1 MSELTT
7 AMLVLA
13 GWWALLSWRET
24 RRLHW
29 LLLLACCVGWGAI
42 TRPLTMLA
50 FALPIGV
57 LVIADVVRLGQW
69 RHLGL
74 AIAAG
79 LLILSILPLWSART
93 TGSWR
98 TAPVEKYR
106 LDYLPFDKIGFRA
119 DTTPPRRRAAMSRV
133 LEETYREYFDIRAR
147 QSLDALPVTLG
158 QRAAALLDGFFGG
171 ARLPLLLL
179 AIFGLVRA
187 APGMRFAAVSAALVV
202 LAHLPYAHWE
212 AWTVYY
218 LEGAPVAAAL
228 VGVGAWELGRR
239 LGEARATLALTGLA
253 VFVAIGGAVTAA
265 QTRAE
270 RLGSRMYVL
279 ERQIRDIIPRLPSPG
294 ILFVRYSPRISPN
307 PALVRNSAHLEREPM
322 WIVHDLGPRDE
333 ELRRLAPGRATHSLD
348 IDRLVR
354 SR

>member
-1 MSELTT
+1 
-7 AMLVLA
+7 
-13 GWWALLSWRET
+13 
-24 RRLHW
+24 
-29 LLLLACCVGWGAI
+29 
-42 TRPLTMLA
+42 
-50 FALPIGV
+50 
-57 LVIADVVRLGQW
+57 
-69 RHLGL
+69 
-74 AIAAG
+74 
-79 LLILSILPLWSART
+79 
-93 TGSWR
+93 
-98 TAPVEKYR
+98 
-106 LDYLPFDKIGFRA
+106 
-119 DTTPPRRRAAMSRV
+119 MSRV

-171 ARLPLLLL
+171 ARLPILLL
-179 AIFGLVRA
+179 AILGLVRP

-212 AWTVYY
+212 EWIVYY

-239 LGEARATLALTGLA
+239 LGETRASLALTGLA
-253 VFVAIGGAVTAA
+253 VFVATGGALTAA
-265 QTRAE
+265 QSRDE

-322 WIVHDLGPRDE
+322 WIVHDLGSRDE

-354 SR
+354 